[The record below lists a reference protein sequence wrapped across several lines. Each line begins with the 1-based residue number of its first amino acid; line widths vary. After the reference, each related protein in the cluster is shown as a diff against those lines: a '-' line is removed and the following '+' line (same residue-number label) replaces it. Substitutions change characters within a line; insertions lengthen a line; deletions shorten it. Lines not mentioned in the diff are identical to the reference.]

1 MAADFRHVARDPA
14 HQRGAERQ
22 WLGTALAIGG
32 AVMLFLGWW
41 GASGAA
47 TVAEQLPYIASGSI
61 PGAALVVAGAIV
73 LGRESNQRSARRTDE
88 LIAELHA
95 LLVEDVPD
103 APAVPVATAA
113 ISDGLVALASSGHF
127 HRADCVL
134 VAGKPGVEAVAVDDI
149 DRRHLVACP
158 VCEPER
164 PAV

>member
-1 MAADFRHVARDPA
+1 MATDSRHVAGDPIR
-14 HQRGAERQ
+14 QRGAERQ
-22 WLGTALAIGG
+22 WLGTVLVVGG

-73 LGRESNQRSARRTDE
+73 LGRESRQRSSRRTDE

-95 LLVEDVPD
+95 LLVEDVP
-103 APAVPVATAA
+103 ATASLPA
-113 ISDGLVALASSGHF
+113 TADSAGDGLVALASSGHF

-134 VAGKPGVEAVAVDDI
+134 VTGKPGATTVAAGDI
-149 DRRHLVACP
+149 ERRQLTACP